1 MIYCKKCVY
10 PISTV
15 NLQIDED
22 GICTSCKTFDEFKKI
37 PDEVW
42 VKKKEKLLK
51 ILDKYLSKNTS
62 NYDCLIPVSGG
73 KDSTR
78 QALHIKER
86 FRLNPLLVSMNY
98 PPEQISKND
107 LFCSDG
113 EYF

>member
-10 PISTV
+10 PIATV

-73 KDSTR
+73 KDSYFQT
-78 QALHIKER
+78 HIICKE
-86 FRLNPLLVSMNY
+86 LNLKPLLMTYHGNNFLPSIINGKV
-98 PPEQISKND
+98 P
-107 LFCSDG
+107 F
-113 EYF
+113 